1 MLHSKSNRRS
11 AIMAGTVVHYE
22 TLDGIA
28 YIRLNRPEVHNA
40 LAPESV
46 RALARIWRTFAL
58 DRSARVAILSG
69 EGASF
74 CSGRDV
80 KLTDVGFGY
89 RRAPDAGQGID
100 AAAAMPDDEWTSLPC
115 ERRRVNYVPP
125 TTLYKPV
132 IAAIRGAALG
142 GGLELAAHCDIRI
155 AATDS
160 RFGLPE
166 VTRGVVPGSGGLYW
180 LPRLVGM
187 GAAMELAL
195 TGRIIGAEEALA
207 LRLVNRVVEPDELM
221 PIAEALAREI
231 ARNPA
236 LAVQAVKETIWR
248 TVGSGLEEGMYVSEH
263 QNRVLQLSQDACEG
277 ALAFEEKRAPRYQ
290 GR

>member
-1 MLHSKSNRRS
+1 MSE
-11 AIMAGTVVHYE
+11 TVVNYE
-22 TLDGIA
+22 TREGIA
-28 YIRLNRPEVHNA
+28 YIRLNRPHVHNA

-46 RALARIWRTFAL
+46 RALARIWQTFAL

-69 EGASF
+69 EGESF
-74 CSGRDV
+74 CSGRDM
-80 KLTDVGFGY
+80 KMTDVGFGH
-89 RRAPDAGQGID
+89 RRAAHAGE
-100 AAAAMPDDEWTSLPC
+100 AADDIPDDEWTSLPC

-125 TTLYKPV
+125 TNLYKPV
-132 IAAIRGAALG
+132 IAAIRGTALG
-142 GGLELAAHCDIRI
+142 GGLELAANCDIRI
-155 AATDS
+155 AATGS

-180 LPRLVGM
+180 LPRLIGM
-187 GAAMELAL
+187 GPAMELAL

-207 LRLVNRVVEPDELM
+207 LRLVNRVVQPDELM
-221 PIAEALAREI
+221 ATAEALAREI
-231 ARNPA
+231 ARNPP

-248 TVGSGLEEGMYVSEH
+248 TVGAGLEEGLYVSEH
-263 QNRVLQLSQDACEG
+263 QNRVLQLSQDAREG